1 MKNKIFSTILSVFL
15 LLPISVWAVE
25 DTVQY
30 DNETREAIEEI
41 ANNQQ
46 LDEDKV
52 NLDDSNQIVQNETT
66 PYKQP
71 ISKKKIVKKFL
82 LAMFGVV
89 LSSLILYFGLTVY
102 NRIRDGFPVKVN
114 TPEGETPL
122 TTPVDLQGAVKSF
135 LDKTKW

>member
-1 MKNKIFSTILSVFL
+1 MKNKIFSIILSVFL

-30 DNETREAIEEI
+30 DSETQQAIEDVMQ
-41 ANNQQ
+41 NQQ
-46 LDEDKV
+46 LDEDRAV
-52 NLDDSNQIVQNETT
+52 VEQEQAAPADET

-71 ISKKKIVKKFL
+71 ISKKKILKKFL
-82 LAMFGVV
+82 LAMLGVV
-89 LSSLILYFGLTVY
+89 LSSFILYFGLTVY
-102 NRIRDGFPVKVN
+102 NRIRDGFPPEVK